1 MGIGSGPKAG
11 KVSPCMSESA
21 GDGKMQS
28 VSVRF
33 VDGVYE
39 LICVIE
45 VSFLS
50 IRIVPLLACGA
61 EVNDAADRS
70 VV

>member
-11 KVSPCMSESA
+11 KVNTGILAS
-21 GDGKMQS
+21 GRDGEIQS
-28 VSVRF
+28 VPVKE
-33 VDGVYE
+33 VDGVHE

-50 IRIVPLLACGA
+50 VRIVPLFEAQSG
-61 EVNDAADRS
+61 S
-70 VV
+70 K

>member
-11 KVSPCMSESA
+11 KVNPSILA
-21 GDGKMQS
+21 FGRDGEIQYVPVK
-28 VSVRF
+28 V
-33 VDGVYE
+33 VDGVHE

-50 IRIVPLLACGA
+50 VRIVPLF
-61 EVNDAADRS
+61 EVQS
-70 VV
+70 GSK